1 LKAVVSLF
9 LRLGF
14 TAFGGPAAHI
24 ALMEEEVVRR
34 RKWLGRQEFL
44 DLLGATN
51 FIPGPNST
59 EMAIHIGYRVAG
71 WRGLLGAGLAFI
83 LPAALMVSAIAALYV
98 RYGTLPDVQA
108 ILYGIK
114 PVMIAVIL
122 HAVYSLGKTAVKTPF
137 LAALG
142 AGVVAGKILGVGE
155 IPLLGAA
162 VVIALLGAR
171 RPPSAR
177 TGTGAALIAAPT
189 AVATA
194 SGAYLA
200 AAPVVLGTAS
210 LSGIF
215 FYFLKVGSLLFGS
228 GYVLFA
234 FMRTDLVERLR
245 WLTEGQLVDAIAV
258 GQFTPG
264 PVFTAATFVGYLL
277 GGGAGAALATLA
289 IFLPAFVFVALSAP
303 FLARIRSSI
312 IAARILDAVNVA
324 SLAILAYAGW
334 ELGKGALV
342 DLPTLAIALA
352 SAILLVRY
360 RLNSAWLL
368 LPAGIFGY
376 LSA

>member
-1 LKAVVSLF
+1 
-9 LRLGF
+9 
-14 TAFGGPAAHI
+14 
-24 ALMEEEVVRR
+24 
-34 RKWLGRQEFL
+34 
-44 DLLGATN
+44 
-51 FIPGPNST
+51 
-59 EMAIHIGYRVAG
+59 
-71 WRGLLGAGLAFI
+71 
-83 LPAALMVSAIAALYV
+83 
-98 RYGTLPDVQA
+98 
-108 ILYGIK
+108 
-114 PVMIAVIL
+114 
-122 HAVYSLGKTAVKTPF
+122 
-137 LAALG
+137 
-142 AGVVAGKILGVGE
+142 
-155 IPLLGAA
+155 
-162 VVIALLGAR
+162 
-171 RPPSAR
+171 
-177 TGTGAALIAAPT
+177 
-189 AVATA
+189 
-194 SGAYLA
+194 
-200 AAPVVLGTAS
+200 VLGTAS

-245 WLTEGQLVDAIAV
+245 WLTEAQLLDAIAV

-277 GGGAGAALATLA
+277 GGGAGATLATLA

-303 FLARIRSSI
+303 YLARLRSSI

-334 ELGKGALV
+334 ELGKSALV

-368 LPAGIFGY
+368 LPAGVFGY